1 LGVTYSEIKLSFDP
15 TMLEGSEDL
24 AEHLYNAVEVA
35 VEQGY
40 LGFILLLDEA
50 QVVRDERARTGER
63 PLSLFDAQLV
73 TSAGSTASGPSSRWT
88 GTSDASRRS
97 LFKRCELESQSQYI
111 VVAVEIYGGRHDE
124 AVGGDRR

>member
-124 AVGGDRR
+124 AVGGDR

>member
-1 LGVTYSEIKLSFDP
+1 VLDKFLPIVTHPPDLLAADVPAGGAAVVEALLASP
-15 TMLEGSEDL
+15 TVRVLTPGDRFWTLLQE
-24 AEHLYNAVEVA
+24 AVE
-35 VEQGY
+35 EG
-40 LGFILLLDEA
+40 
-50 QVVRDERARTGER
+50 QVSGNRI
-63 PLSLFDAQLV
+63 FDAQLV